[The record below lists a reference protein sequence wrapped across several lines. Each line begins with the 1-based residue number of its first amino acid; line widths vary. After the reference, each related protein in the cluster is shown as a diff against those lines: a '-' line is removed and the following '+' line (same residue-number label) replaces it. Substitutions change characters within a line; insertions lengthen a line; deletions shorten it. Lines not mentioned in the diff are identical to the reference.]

1 MKGPDSESVERQ
13 GSDLCLPRRDAVK
26 FIRYHPPGPL
36 DRYIACFWWS
46 RRDTPQECC
55 EHILPSGGVQLVFA
69 LHDTPIICMPGPPST
84 QRIEWSHTLV
94 HGPQWRHYT
103 AGPKPRGATVGVA
116 FRAGAAAAVLGVGM
130 TDLAG
135 HHVTLSTLWGSP
147 GQDLHERLMVAADPI
162 DIFHILER
170 DLNARLRPSLLMH
183 PAVSRALNSCSPTRP
198 PPRVA
203 DVQLESG
210 YSPRHFIALF
220 RAAVGL
226 TPKHYYRIQ
235 RFNNVA
241 RCLAAEGQCDLAELA
256 ASVGYSDQ
264 AHLTRDFREFA
275 GVTPTQYRPGGS
287 DRHLHHRATVQLGR
301 HAR

>member
-1 MKGPDSESVERQ
+1 MNGPVSSSPERQ
-13 GSDLCLPRRDAVK
+13 GTRLCLPSRDSAN
-26 FIRYHPPGPL
+26 FIRYHPNGPL

-46 RRDTPQECC
+46 RRDTPQQYC

-69 LHDTPIICMPGPPST
+69 LHDTPIICMPDPPSP

-103 AGPKPRGATVGVA
+103 AGPKPPGAVVGVA
-116 FRAGAAAAVLGVGM
+116 FRAGAAGAVLGVGM

-135 HHVTLSTLWGSP
+135 RHVTLPALWGRR
-147 GQDLHERLMVAADPI
+147 GQDLHERLRVAAAPI

-170 DLNARLRPSLLMH
+170 ALSAHIRHSLLMH
-183 PAVSRALNSCSPTRP
+183 PAVSHALNLCSPTRP

-203 DVQLESG
+203 DARLESG
-210 YSPRHFIALF
+210 YSPRHFVALF

-241 RCLAAEGQCDLAELA
+241 RFLAAESKCDLAELA
-256 ASVGYSDQ
+256 GSVGYSDQ

-287 DRHLHHRATVQLGR
+287 ERHLHHKVTAPLGR
-301 HAR
+301 HIR